1 MTQTGRRLYDLLRK
15 RRTYTSIVSMGLSFF
30 AIRASQIIKPRRQTV
45 KMFNGLY
52 KRISEQRSK
61 SADLIRLQRAK
72 RWNEKSILLAQIER
86 EQTEE
91 SPLEAILLGSCSR
104 HLSVRGS

>member
-1 MTQTGRRLYDLLRK
+1 MSGEGFNHHGPNWEKVRRSVKKTANIYLNRFYGPSIFFDPSEADNQTEK
-15 RRTYTSIVSMGLSFF
+15 T
-30 AIRASQIIKPRRQTV
+30 KTV

-52 KRISEQRSK
+52 KKISEQRSK

-86 EQTEE
+86 E
-91 SPLEAILLGSCSR
+91 
-104 HLSVRGS
+104 